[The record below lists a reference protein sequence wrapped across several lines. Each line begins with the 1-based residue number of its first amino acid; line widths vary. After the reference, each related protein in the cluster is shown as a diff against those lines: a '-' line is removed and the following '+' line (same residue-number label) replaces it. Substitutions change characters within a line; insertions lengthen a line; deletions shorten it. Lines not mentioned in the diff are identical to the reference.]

1 MPAQTVDLDV
11 RDTRLTGIVA
21 PDALLEPLATG
32 FDFLEGP
39 VWLSGARALI
49 FSDIPGDTLYR
60 NPPDCAL
67 PAPRGKPAACGTF
80 SSAVA
85 PPAA

>member
-39 VWLSGARALI
+39 VWLPTSVR
-49 FSDIPGDTLYR
+49 
-60 NPPDCAL
+60 
-67 PAPRGKPAACGTF
+67 
-80 SSAVA
+80 
-85 PPAA
+85 